1 MEKPPNKC
9 EVLTSRPSWI
19 CVVKSDAHDLDKPV
33 NILISDLFIK
43 EATNDDNRFMQFKN
57 SPTDGLRNKGIHIT
71 KNHKTS
77 HCSSLL

>member
-1 MEKPPNKC
+1 MPILDLCSE
-9 EVLTSRPSWI
+9 
-19 CVVKSDAHDLDKPV
+19 KSDAHDLDKLV
-33 NILISDLFIK
+33 NILISDLFIN

-57 SPTDGLRNKGIHIT
+57 SPTDGLWNKGIHIT